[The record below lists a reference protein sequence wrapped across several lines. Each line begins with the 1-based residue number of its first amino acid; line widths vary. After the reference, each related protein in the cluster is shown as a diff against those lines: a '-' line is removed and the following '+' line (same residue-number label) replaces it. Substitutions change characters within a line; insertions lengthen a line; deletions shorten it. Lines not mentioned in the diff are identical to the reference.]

1 MIVPAVSRSAQ
12 RGTSG
17 MIEGLAACF
26 TGLEDPRETRR
37 CDHRLV
43 DILAIAVCAVIACA
57 ESWEDIELYGRS
69 KRAWLESFLALPN
82 GIPSH
87 DTFRRVFMLL
97 DPDAFEA
104 CFSRWA
110 QSLAVGIEREV
121 VAVDGKAVRRSGSRR
136 HDRGPL
142 HLVSAWAS
150 EQGLVLGQRAVDGK
164 SNEITA
170 IPELLDTL
178 HLDGCMVTLDAMGC
192 QKEIAARIR
201 AKAADYLL
209 GLKANHGRAFE
220 AVREHFERTC
230 FGRGSG
236 GRPVFDAF
244 DESHGRLVR
253 RRAFVSSAA
262 RELEPLHEWPD
273 LRTVLAMETI
283 RGVHGT
289 GKAGA
294 EVRYVLT
301 SCGDDPAVLV
311 RAIRRHWSI
320 ENALHWVLDV
330 TFREDDSRVR
340 DRTAARNFALVRKI
354 ALNLV
359 AKDRGSRTSV
369 RGRRKKAAWNDDY
382 MRQIITNHDHA

>member
-1 MIVPAVSRSAQ
+1 
-12 RGTSG
+12 

-26 TGLEDPRETRR
+26 AGLADPRATRR
-37 CDHRLV
+37 CDHRLI
-43 DILAIAVCAVIACA
+43 DILVIAVSAVIACA

-69 KRAWLESFLALPN
+69 KLAWLKTFLALPN

-87 DTFRRVFMLL
+87 DTFRRVFMRLNA
-97 DPDAFEA
+97 DAFEA
-104 CFSRWA
+104 CFARWA
-110 QSLAVGIEREV
+110 QSLMGEVEREV
-121 VAVDGKAVRRSGSRR
+121 VAIDGKTVRRSGSRR
-136 HDRGPL
+136 HDHGPL

-150 EQGLVLGQRAVDGK
+150 DQGLVLGQREVDGK

-178 HLDGCMVTLDAMGC
+178 HLDGSIVTLDAMGC
-192 QKEIAARIR
+192 QKDIAARIR
-201 AKAADYLL
+201 AQRADYLL

-220 AVREHFERTC
+220 AVRDHFERTC
-230 FGRGSG
+230 FGLGSG

-253 RRAFVSSAA
+253 RRVFMDPAA
-262 RELEPLHEWPD
+262 KDLEPLSGWPRPSMG
-273 LRTVLAMETI
+273 LGGGPGRSMV
-283 RGVHGT
+283 RGVGRSRGVSGA
-289 GKAGA
+289 GKVEA
-294 EVRYVLT
+294 ETRYFLT

-330 TFREDDSRVR
+330 TFHEDDSRVR
-340 DRTAARNFALVRKI
+340 DRTAARNLALLRKI

-359 AKDRGSRTSV
+359 ARDHGSQTSL
-369 RGRRKKAAWNDDY
+369 RGRRKKAAWNDNY
-382 MRQIITNHDHA
+382 MLQIIANQAHA